1 MRERPIILPLVP
13 MGAHWIRVDVP
24 PPLRRLGYPAEA
36 WLGPLS
42 GDRYVQVFSCV
53 EVARDP
59 GQPELGPEYHISMS
73 CRRTD
78 PADDRGPERV
88 DANDARAVLAQFG
101 LDGWTEDNH
110 VPGGKVRNFWRPVA
124 EPLVGW
130 VCHCVDEEPAMHEN
144 GGDFVWRGVT
154 R

>member
-1 MRERPIILPLVP
+1 MTDVIRPLVP
-13 MGAHWIRVDVP
+13 MGARWREIPVP
-24 PPLRRLGYPAEA
+24 PPVQRLGYPVSA
-36 WLGPLS
+36 WLRLLDA
-42 GDRYVQVFSCV
+42 DRYVQVLSAV

-59 GQPELGPEYHISMS
+59 GQPDLGPEYHVSMS
-73 CRRTD
+73 CGRTSL
-78 PADDRGPERV
+78 AAHGGPERI
-88 DANDARAVLAQFG
+88 DSNDARAVLAEFG

-110 VPGGKVRNFWRPVA
+110 APGGRVRNFWRPVA

-130 VCHCVDEEPAMHEN
+130 TCRCVDDEPAIRED

>member
-1 MRERPIILPLVP
+1 MRSIIAPLVP
-13 MGAHWIRVDVP
+13 IGAHWHAVEVP
-24 PPLRRLGYPAEA
+24 PPLRRLGYPAAA
-36 WLGPLS
+36 WIGPL
-42 GDRYVQVFSCV
+42 DAERYVQVFSAV

-59 GQPELGPEYHISMS
+59 GQPDLGPEYHLSIC

-78 PADDRGPERV
+78 PKVDRGPERI
-88 DANDARAVLAQFG
+88 DSHDARAILEQFG

-110 VPGGKVRNFWRPVA
+110 VPGGMVRNFWRPVA

-130 VCHCVDEEPAMHEN
+130 TCKCVDDEPAIRED
-144 GGDFVWRGVT
+144 GGDFVWRGLT